1 MAGPNT
7 VRKPSIVGPVTATA
21 RTRSAAIILFAT
33 LIVLRPGILLS
44 PSTAEFTSM
53 FEAIYGRT
61 FLPVKEKWKAWKG
74 RREMIQAERRRRD
87 LMTPL

>member
-1 MAGPNT
+1 MAGRDAA
-7 VRKPSIVGPVTATA
+7 RKLSIVGPATLTA
-21 RTRSAAIILFAT
+21 RTRSAAIILLAT

-53 FEAIYGRT
+53 FEAIYGQT
-61 FLPVKEKWKAWKG
+61 LLPVKERWKTWQG
-74 RREMIQAERRRRD
+74 RREAIQAERRRRD

>member
-1 MAGPNT
+1 MAGRDAA
-7 VRKPSIVGPVTATA
+7 RKPSIVGTATWTA
-21 RTRSAAIILFAT
+21 RTRSAAIILLAT

-53 FEAIYGRT
+53 FEAIYGQT
-61 FLPVKEKWKAWKG
+61 LLPVKERWKAWQG
-74 RREMIQAERRRRD
+74 RREAIQAERRRRD